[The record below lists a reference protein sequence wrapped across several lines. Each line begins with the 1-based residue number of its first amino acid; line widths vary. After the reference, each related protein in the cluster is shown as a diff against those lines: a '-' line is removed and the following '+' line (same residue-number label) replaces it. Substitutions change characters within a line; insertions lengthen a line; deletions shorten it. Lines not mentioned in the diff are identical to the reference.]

1 MKLLIYEANSGFTSY
16 TKPLAN
22 AISEKKDISVS
33 LMTTKDNKELE
44 GLFSCVN
51 ILRELDAYKAK
62 LKHGTF
68 CWLIDRMVVSWRNI
82 VHRNRL
88 VARSDYDVIL
98 VEFTMPIIDQFYFKK
113 LRRKSKVILT
123 VHDVIPPNKSR
134 FWSMKSLRKLYQF
147 ADYLIV
153 HSQENKNELVH
164 RFQISDN
171 KISIIHHGVN
181 SNKTIL
187 NKNECRKKLNINEK
201 ENVILFYGS
210 IRPQKGLDNLIRALD
225 GIECTLVIAGALP
238 HGESFAFYEQLISE
252 HKIKTIKMIEYISD
266 EMTDVL
272 YAAADIV
279 ALPYKY
285 FFSQSG
291 VFMQAIQYRKL
302 IVASDVSSFSSYVN
316 KYALGRVCE
325 PDDVASLQSTINEVI
340 QKKDLLYENAKFDIA
355 INENSWAMAA
365 EMHISLMH
373 DILNIDNLEW

>member
-33 LMTTKDNKELE
+33 LMTSKDNKELD
-44 GLFSCVN
+44 GLSSCVN
-51 ILRELDAYKAK
+51 ILLDLDAYKVN

-68 CWLIDRMVVSWRNI
+68 HWLMDRVVVSWRNI

-134 FWSMKSLRKLYQF
+134 FWSMNSLRKLYQF
-147 ADYLIV
+147 ADHLIV
-153 HSQENKNELVH
+153 HSQENKNELVN

-238 HGESFAFYEQLISE
+238 HGDSFASYEQLISE
-252 HKIKTIKMIEYISD
+252 YNIKTIKMIEYISD

-272 YAAADIV
+272 YGAADIV

-291 VFMQAIQYRKL
+291 VFMQAIQYRRL

-316 KYALGRVCE
+316 NYALGLVCE
-325 PDDVASLQSTINEVI
+325 PDDVDSLQSTINEVI

-355 INENSWAMAA
+355 LNENSWATAA
-365 EMHISLMH
+365 DKHISLMH
-373 DILNIDNLEW
+373 EVL